1 MSTLSRR
8 SKRTP
13 FRKNVLNE
21 ISHKS
26 NLNHSA
32 VVQDCT
38 KFPSFIKKCTPTIC
52 ERYHKRSMLAVL

>member
-13 FRKNVLNE
+13 FRTNVLNE

-38 KFPSFIKKCTPTIC
+38 KFPSFIKN
-52 ERYHKRSMLAVL
+52 VLLQFVRDIINGVC